1 MCIPVNIDIVLLG
14 RRPCD
19 TSRARCK
26 HPSRTKTPAPLA
38 SQTRQRLSCVMFA
51 KTRSGTTSM
60 GASYEG
66 GMFCFSRGLSIS
78 GTPQHASPIRRDRPT
93 MHGRRNTY
101 FTWVARSSR
110 CGWTAAC
117 TGAPHVMRSV
127 SPSCPGGAANKRA
140 PRADEDGDR
149 EGDRVGDREI
159 SIGQATELMGVIA
172 QEPCFQ
178 ADGAE

>member
-51 KTRSGTTSM
+51 KMRSGTTSM

-93 MHGRRNTY
+93 LHGRRNTY
-101 FTWVARSSR
+101 FHMGSEVKSMWVDRSMYRSTTCHAICVAFLSRRSSEQTSTSGR
-110 CGWTAAC
+110 
-117 TGAPHVMRSV
+117 RRRRQ
-127 SPSCPGGAANKRA
+127 GGRQGDLDRA
-140 PRADEDGDR
+140 GR
-149 EGDRVGDREI
+149 
-159 SIGQATELMGVIA
+159 QLN
-172 QEPCFQ
+172 
-178 ADGAE
+178 